1 MDAPRRVCLIV
12 NQLKDS
18 SGERSSEL
26 KSILEA
32 SGSSVELLSYQGSSP
47 IAPEG
52 DFDLAIV
59 LGGDGPV
66 LSAARL
72 MSPKGVPIFPIN
84 MGRLGFLAEIS
95 WGEWKECFELYLQG
109 KLNPKRRLMLQIEVI
124 RSNRAVSTFYALNE
138 GAITGYGPAQLVS
151 FRAQVAAQRT
161 VGAGPEVLG
170 SYRADG
176 VLIASPTGST
186 AYSLASGGPILSPDM
201 DALIFTP
208 ICPFTFSNRP
218 VVVPAGRAIEIEVGM
233 KQRTELLLT
242 IDGQDTYPLM
252 EGDIVRYSCAPFP
265 ALIIPSGRLSFYD
278 VLRTKLSW
286 SGGSDA

>member
-12 NQLKDS
+12 NLLKDS
-18 SGERSSEL
+18 SGERSEEMRAH
-26 KSILEA
+26 LEA
-32 SGSSVELLSYQGSSP
+32 SGAEVETLAYRGSSP

-52 DFDLAIV
+52 RFDLAIV
-59 LGGDGPV
+59 LGGDGSV

-72 MSPKGVPIFPIN
+72 MAPKDVPIFPVN

-95 WGEWKECFELYLQG
+95 WGEWKECYELYLRG
-109 KLNPKRRLMLQIEVI
+109 KLNPLRRLMLQVEVL
-124 RSNRAVSTFYALNE
+124 RSGRVVSTSYALNE
-138 GAITGYGPAQLVS
+138 GAVTGYGPAQLIS
-151 FRAQVAAQRT
+151 FRAQVAPQRT
-161 VGAGPEVLG
+161 IGSSQEYLG

-208 ICPFTFSNRP
+208 ICPFTLSNRP
-218 VVVPAGRAIEIEVGM
+218 VVVPSGRTIEITLGM

-242 IDGQDTYPLM
+242 LDGQDSYPLM
-252 EGDIVRYSCAPFP
+252 EGDSIRYSAAPFP

-286 SGGSDA
+286 SGGPDA

>member
-12 NQLKDS
+12 NLLKDTSGARSAEIS
-18 SGERSSEL
+18 SHLVSMGTT
-26 KSILEA
+26 
-32 SGSSVELLSYQGSSP
+32 VELLAYQGTSP

-52 DFDLAIV
+52 GFDLAIV
-59 LGGDGPV
+59 LGGDGTV

-95 WGEWKECFELYLQG
+95 WGEWKECYEFYVQG
-109 KLNPKRRLMLQIEVI
+109 KLNPIRRLMLQIEVA
-124 RSNRAVSTFYALNE
+124 RSGRVVSTFNALNE

-151 FRAQVAAQRT
+151 FRAQVAPRRT
-161 VGAGPEVLG
+161 IGSNPEVLG

-218 VVVPAGRAIEIEVGM
+218 VVVPAERAIEIEVSM

-242 IDGQDTYPLM
+242 IDGQDSYPLM
-252 EGDIVRYSCAPFP
+252 EGDVVRFSSAPFP
-265 ALIIPSGRLSFYD
+265 ALIVPSGRLSFYD

-286 SGGSDA
+286 SGGPDA